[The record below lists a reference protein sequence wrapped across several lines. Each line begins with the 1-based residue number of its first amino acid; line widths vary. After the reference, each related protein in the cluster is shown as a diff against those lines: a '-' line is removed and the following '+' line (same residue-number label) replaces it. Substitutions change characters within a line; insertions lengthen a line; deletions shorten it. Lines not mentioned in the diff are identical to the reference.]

1 MALYKVL
8 NVVNSFFHRNKENS
22 CYDLMEHTDLY
33 GNCLYYEEGLC
44 VCVCYTPFL
53 YNKGHLKEE
62 RNIYNVKG
70 LVDLIRLLS

>member
-1 MALYKVL
+1 MG
-8 NVVNSFFHRNKENS
+8 
-22 CYDLMEHTDLY
+22 HTDLY